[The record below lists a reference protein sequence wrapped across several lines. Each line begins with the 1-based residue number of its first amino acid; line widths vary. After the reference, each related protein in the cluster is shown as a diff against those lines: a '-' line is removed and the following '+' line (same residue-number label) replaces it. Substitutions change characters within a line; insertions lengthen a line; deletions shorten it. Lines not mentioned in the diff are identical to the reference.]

1 MFLVMVNYIKPLE
14 EIEQYLKEHIQFLD
28 HYYAQEKFIFSG
40 RRNPRTG
47 GLILMNLNS
56 KEEIQQII
64 KEDPFHIYGMAE
76 YEIIEFTPTKY
87 DANFA
92 PFVR

>member
-1 MFLVMVNYIKPLE
+1 M
-14 EIEQYLKEHIQFLD
+14 
-28 HYYAQEKFIFSG
+28 FSG

-92 PFVR
+92 SFVR